1 MLCNIPSALF
11 FALAGVLLV
20 LTQCAAAPP
29 PGATLYVSLRGR
41 DNWSGKL
48 ATPNKNNTDGPLATL
63 PAARDAVRKLKVA
76 GLPNGGVT
84 VIVKAGAYELPA
96 SFELTGEDSGTA
108 AAPIVYR
115 SAPGET
121 VRLVGGRGLSGDACK
136 PVDDQAILARL
147 APEVRAK
154 VVCLDLKSAGITD
167 VPKYPGKYRGAPP
180 VPELFCNDQ
189 RVTVAHWPNEGW
201 AKIASIIQSGSIPRT
216 GDKGTDPGIFVYSED
231 APSRW
236 NVDEGVWLQG
246 YWCFDWFD
254 ETLRIKSIDPATKQ
268 ITLSEPTV
276 YGVKQ
281 GNPSPR
287 RYKALN
293 VLEELNTPGEYY
305 IDAANNRLYFYPP
318 VPLKS
323 ARLSLSTLNAPL
335 VKMTDASNVTLRGF
349 IVEAGLGS
357 GIEIKGGASNQ
368 VLACEVRNV
377 RQVGINVDGGIGHRL
392 VGCDIHHTGTGGVI
406 LSGGDRKTLTPCK
419 HEALNCHVWRYSEHQ
434 LTYANAFLTTGVGTR
449 VANCLIHDAPHQAIG
464 VSGNDHIFEY
474 NVLYNICTETDD
486 CGAYYK
492 GRNPSCRGNLVR
504 NNFFYTIG
512 SPMGHGNAAVY
523 FDDGDGGDTVFGNVF
538 FRCGDPGKGSF
549 GTVFSHG
556 GFDIPAQNNVFIEC
570 KRPLGSAPWPYKR
583 YMDFLKDPMYR
594 KLLVDDV
601 DITKPPYT
609 TRYPEL
615 VDFLTMPETRQRVS
629 TALGNVLYGCA
640 AVSSGNWQV
649 PTDQNWITD
658 RDPGFV
664 NAAKGNFALRPDS
677 QVFKQLPGFQPIP
690 FAKIGLYK
698 DELRPT
704 LPVQTWSYPPPKQLE
719 PLAKTVAAA
728 QVKKGPIP
736 VFKISRTTAPI
747 IIDGSADGWDM
758 ARPEKTMLLAQDVM
772 GIPAKRQ
779 SKAWLAYD
787 DKCLYV
793 LVDNTIN
800 PDEKLTG
807 NQWGQDTAVEIAL
820 QPIRDGKQ
828 PPIYVL
834 RGFGNGRV
842 EYGSA
847 PDGNQDPLTMDPGA
861 TVYKT
866 TSPEKGRWIA
876 EFSIPLTMLDLDPA
890 VTPRARFSL
899 SVRKPLDDLWL
910 MWEGAR
916 GHTYD
921 VSQTGIVEFVK

>member
-1 MLCNIPSALF
+1 MFCHLSPALVL
-11 FALAGVLLV
+11 ALAGLLIG
-20 LTQCAAAPP
+20 LTQCAAAPK
-29 PGATLYVSLRGR
+29 PGATLYVSLQGR

-48 ATPNKNNTDGPLATL
+48 VEPNKNKTDGPLATL
-63 PAARDAVRKLKVA
+63 PAARDAVRKLKA
-76 GLPNGGVT
+76 TGLPNGGVT
-84 VIVKAGAYELPA
+84 VIVKGGAYELPV
-96 SFELTGEDSGTA
+96 SFELTAEDSGTA
-108 AAPIVYR
+108 TSPIVYR
-115 SAPGET
+115 SAPGES
-121 VRLVGGRGLSGDACK
+121 VRLIGGKSLPGDAFK
-136 PVDDQAILARL
+136 PVEDQAILTRL

-154 VVCLDLKSAGITD
+154 VVCLDLKSTGLTE
-167 VPKYPGKYRGAPP
+167 VPKYPNKYRGAPP

-189 RVTVAHWPNEGW
+189 RMTVAHWPNEGW
-201 AKIASIIQSGSIPRT
+201 AKVASIIQSGSIPRT
-216 GDKGTDPGIFVYSED
+216 GDKGKEPGIFVYTED
-231 APSRW
+231 EPSRW
-236 NVDEGVWLQG
+236 KVDEGVWLQG

-268 ITLSEPTV
+268 ITLSEPTL

-305 IDAANNRLYFYPP
+305 IDVTNNRLYFYPP
-318 VPLKS
+318 MPLKS
-323 ARLSLSTLNAPL
+323 ARLALSSLNAPL
-335 VKMTDASNVTLRGF
+335 LKLNEVSNVTVRGF

-368 VLACEVRNV
+368 VQACEVRNV
-377 RQVGINVDGGIGHRL
+377 RQVGINVDGGTGHRL
-392 VGCDIHHTGTGGVI
+392 VACDIHHTGTGGVI
-406 LSGGDRKTLTPCK
+406 LSGGDRKTLTPSK

-464 VSGNDHIFEY
+464 VGGNDHIFEY

-492 GRNPSCRGNLVR
+492 GRNPSCRGNIVR
-504 NNFFYTIG
+504 HNFFYNIG

-523 FDDGDGGDTVFGNVF
+523 FDDGDGGDMVFGNVF

-556 GFDIPAQNNVFIEC
+556 GHDLKAENNIFVEC
-570 KRPLGSAPWPYKR
+570 KRSLGSAPWNDKR
-583 YMDFLKDPMYR
+583 WADFLKEFRP
-594 KLLVDDV
+594 KLMEEV

-609 TRYPEL
+609 ERYPDVVGMMEPKAGA
-615 VDFLTMPETRQRVS
+615 TRVS
-629 TALGNVLYGCA
+629 RARNNVLVMGA
-640 AVSSGNWQV
+640 QVSSGNWQV
-649 PTDQNWITD
+649 PEGENWITD
-658 RDPGFV
+658 KDPGFV
-664 NAAKGNFALRPDS
+664 NAAKGNFALSPNS
-677 QVFKQLPGFQPIP
+677 EVFKKLPDFQPIP

-704 LPVQTWSYPPPKQLE
+704 LPVQTWTYPPPKQLE
-719 PLAKTVAAA
+719 PLSKTVAAA
-728 QVKKGPIP
+728 RAKKGPIP
-736 VFKISRTTAPI
+736 VFKISRATTPI
-747 IIDGSADGWDM
+747 AIDGNADGWDT
-758 ARPEKTMLLAQDVM
+758 ATPEKVMPLAQDVM
-772 GIPAKRQ
+772 GNPAKRQ

-787 DKCLYV
+787 DKALYV
-793 LVDNTIN
+793 LVDNTIQPN
-800 PDEKLTG
+800 EKLTG
-807 NQWGQDTAVEIAL
+807 NQWGQDTAIEIAL
-820 QPIRDGKQ
+820 QPVREGKQ

-834 RGFGNGRV
+834 RGFANGRV
-842 EYGSA
+842 EFGSA
-847 PDGNQDPLTMDPGA
+847 PDGNHDPLTMDPGGI
-861 TVYKT
+861 VYKA

-876 EFSIPLTMLDLDPA
+876 EVSIPLAMLDLDPA
-890 VTPRARFSL
+890 ANPRARFSL

-921 VSQTGIVEFVK
+921 VSQTGIIEFVK